1 MAKTS
6 IGLTNV
12 SRPAP
17 KWYRKS
23 KRVIG
28 LLSGPTVMAVFQV
41 FNLTDKQMANV
52 GVIIAFLPT
61 VLEIF
66 SAILANGEQYAPINE
81 EEPGQLG

>member
-1 MAKTS
+1 MAKTNLS
-6 IGLTNV
+6 IDNINK
-12 SRPAP
+12 PAP

-61 VLEIF
+61 VLEVF
-66 SAILANGEQYAPINE
+66 SAILANGEQYAPTE
-81 EEPGQLG
+81 EKQG

>member
-1 MAKTS
+1 MAKTNIS
-6 IGLTNV
+6 IENINK
-12 SRPAP
+12 PAP

-61 VLEIF
+61 VLEVF
-66 SAILANGEQYAPINE
+66 SAILANGEQYAPTE
-81 EEPGQLG
+81 EKQG

>member
-12 SRPAP
+12 NSPAP

-28 LLSGPTVMAVFQV
+28 LLSGPTVLAVFQI
-41 FNLTDKQMANV
+41 FKLTDHQMASV
-52 GVIIAFLPT
+52 ATVIAFLPT
-61 VLEIF
+61 LLEVF
-66 SAILANGEQYAPINE
+66 SAILANGEQYAAIDE
-81 EEPGQLG
+81 KSE

>member
-12 SRPAP
+12 NSPAP

-28 LLSGPTVMAVFQV
+28 LLSGPTVLAVFQI
-41 FNLTDKQMANV
+41 FKLTDHQMASV
-52 GVIIAFLPT
+52 ATVIAFLPT
-61 VLEIF
+61 LLEVF
-66 SAILANGEQYAPINE
+66 SAVLANGEQYAAIDE
-81 EEPGQLG
+81 KSE

>member
-1 MAKTS
+1 MAKANINLTS
-6 IGLTNV
+6 V
-12 SRPAP
+12 SHYAP

-52 GVIIAFLPT
+52 GIIIAFLPT
-61 VLEIF
+61 LLEVF
-66 SAILANGEQYAPINE
+66 SAILAQEEYAISNDTE
-81 EEPGQLG
+81 AGK

>member
-12 SRPAP
+12 NSPAP

-28 LLSGPTVMAVFQV
+28 LLSGPTVLAVFQI
-41 FNLTDKQMANV
+41 FKLNDHQMASV
-52 GVIIAFLPT
+52 ATVIAFLPT
-61 VLEIF
+61 LLEVF
-66 SAILANGEQYAPINE
+66 SALLANGEQYATNNE
-81 EEPGQLG
+81 QSE

>member
-12 SRPAP
+12 NSPAP

-28 LLSGPTVMAVFQV
+28 LLSGPTVLAVFQI
-41 FNLTDKQMANV
+41 FKLNDHQMASV
-52 GVIIAFLPT
+52 ATVIAFLPT
-61 VLEIF
+61 LLEVF
-66 SAILANGEQYAPINE
+66 SAILANGEQYAAIDE
-81 EEPGQLG
+81 KSE

>member
-12 SRPAP
+12 NYPAP

-28 LLSGPTVMAVFQV
+28 LLSGPTVLAVFQI
-41 FNLTDKQMANV
+41 FKLNDHQMASV
-52 GVIIAFLPT
+52 ATVIAFLPT
-61 VLEIF
+61 LLEVF
-66 SAILANGEQYAPINE
+66 SAVLANGEHYATNDE
-81 EEPGQLG
+81 KSE

>member
-12 SRPAP
+12 NHPAP

-28 LLSGPTVMAVFQV
+28 LLSGPTVLAVFQI
-41 FNLTDKQMANV
+41 FKLNDHQMASV
-52 GVIIAFLPT
+52 ATVIAFLPT
-61 VLEIF
+61 LLEVF
-66 SAILANGEQYAPINE
+66 SAVLANGEQYATNDE
-81 EEPGQLG
+81 KSE

>member
-12 SRPAP
+12 NHRSP

-28 LLSGPTVMAVFQV
+28 LLSGPTVLAVFQI
-41 FNLTDKQMANV
+41 FKLNDHQMASV
-52 GVIIAFLPT
+52 ATVIAFLPT
-61 VLEIF
+61 LLEVF
-66 SAILANGEQYAPINE
+66 SAVLANGEQYAPTDE
-81 EEPGQLG
+81 KSE

>member
-12 SRPAP
+12 NHPAP

-28 LLSGPTVMAVFQV
+28 LLSGPTVLAVFQI
-41 FNLTDKQMANV
+41 FKLNDHQMASV
-52 GVIIAFLPT
+52 ATVIAFLPT
-61 VLEIF
+61 VLEVF
-66 SAILANGEQYAPINE
+66 SAILSNEENDAVINE
-81 EEPGQLG
+81 KSE